1 MPKKYK
7 KIPVSVYNAT
17 VWVVSNTDEAIK
29 LAWRVLRLPVDPDD
43 FGGANGMCF
52 FSPAGDVLW
61 LPPGA
66 SAGTIAHECTH
77 AALNIFRRRGIAV
90 DLDNQEPTTYLIGY
104 LVNAV
109 TEAHRELNK

>member
-1 MPKKYK
+1 MTKKFK

-17 VWVVSNTDEAIK
+17 VWVVSDVDEAIT
-29 LAWRVLRLPVDPDD
+29 LAWRVLRLSADPDD
-43 FGGANGMCF
+43 FGNANGLCM

-61 LPPGA
+61 LPA
-66 SAGTIAHECTH
+66 FATAGTIAHECTH

-104 LVNAV
+104 LVHAV
-109 TEAHRELNK
+109 TEAHRELNR

>member
-1 MPKKYK
+1 MAKKYK

-17 VWVVSNTDEAIK
+17 VWVVTDVDEAIK
-29 LAWRVLRLPVDPDD
+29 LAWRVLRMVVDPDD
-43 FGGANGMCF
+43 FGNAKGLCM
-52 FSPAGDVLW
+52 FSPAGDVVW
-61 LPPGA
+61 LPPGS

-77 AALNIFRRRGIAV
+77 AALNIFRRRGVDV
-90 DLDNQEPTTYLIGY
+90 DLNNQEPTTYLIGY